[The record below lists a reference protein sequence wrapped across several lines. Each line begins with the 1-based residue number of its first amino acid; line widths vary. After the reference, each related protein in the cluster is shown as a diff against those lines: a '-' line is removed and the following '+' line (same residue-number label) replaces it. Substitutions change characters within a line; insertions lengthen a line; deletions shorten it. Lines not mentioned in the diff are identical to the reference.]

1 MAGRFSF
8 SSPAARHDPQPWF
21 RLGSLDVTT
30 TVLVVLLSA
39 ASMLVWAIDPGL
51 LEPLWLLPD
60 KVFEG
65 QVWRLVTWPL
75 ANEPDIWAV
84 ITLAIFWYFGRELE
98 GILGR
103 RRFAWFLAILTIV
116 PGIVGTLL
124 DLPQAG
130 IRPLEFSVFLVFIAQ
145 YPFARFFFGI
155 PAWALGAVFVGLEI
169 LQLIGL
175 RNERGIVFLLISIAT
190 AMIAAR
196 SYGLAEALPWI
207 PAIPLP
213 GAGPRS
219 TTPARTRRA
228 PAPKPPR
235 PAAPRGRVV
244 EGPWAGSPPPAS
256 SADAAAAHA
265 ELDVL
270 LDKIKAT
277 RRDSLSADEK
287 RRLNELS
294 KRLR

>member
-30 TVLVVLLSA
+30 TVLVVLLCA

-51 LEPLWLLPD
+51 LEPLVLLPD
-60 KVFEG
+60 RVWEG

-98 GILGR
+98 GLLGR
-103 RRFAWFLAILTIV
+103 TRFAWFLLILTVV

-175 RNERGIVFLLISIAT
+175 RNERGIVFLLVSIAT
-190 AMIAAR
+190 AAVAAR

-207 PAIPLP
+207 PRVPLP
-213 GAGPRS
+213 GAAPRS
-219 TTPARTRRA
+219 SAPKARRA
-228 PAPKPPR
+228 PAPKPTRPTPPR
-235 PAAPRGRVV
+235 SKVV
-244 EGPWAGSPPPAS
+244 EGPWSGPAPATSP
-256 SADAAAAHA
+256 ADAAAAHA
-265 ELDVL
+265 ELDEL
-270 LDKIKAT
+270 LDKISANGL
-277 RRDSLSADEK
+277 DSLTADEK